1 MVSNILASTY
11 VKLFCQ
17 VVFSSSI
24 MAPQT
29 FLCMARTG
37 ELALVCMVNV
47 TKCDKHGFLM
57 YAYFLPFLQV
67 FGHDGYLQTALQCG
81 DVVWKRGLLTKGYS
95 ICHGVAGNAYT
106 FLVLYQLTG
115 VSQECFQFS
124 L

>member
-1 MVSNILASTY
+1 MAS
-11 VKLFCQ
+11 
-17 VVFSSSI
+17 
-24 MAPQT
+24 QT
-29 FLCMARTG
+29 FLGMARTG

-47 TKCDKHGFLM
+47 SKCDKHGFLM
-57 YAYFLPFLQV
+57 HAFFLLFLQV

-115 VSQECFQFS
+115 VSQECSQFS